1 MEAYTSPPR
10 LLRFDSRRFGPPTE
24 TRADRGPPPTRQCCC
39 ASAVRGPHAHRLTR
53 RHHVRRP
60 DRSGQRRERLCAGD
74 IEHALV
80 PLPALRCAP
89 PRSAGAGL
97 PYSRHPAAAAARR
110 GLSGYTIPDVYY
122 YGDRHRIAAADITA
136 AATEPG
142 HLLQQKITNPRM
154 YRARKL
160 PGNYHRNDE
169 LKLNQTSVTWHYLN
183 DKCHGTGGIRNWNE
197 WNAEKVLL

>member
-1 MEAYTSPPR
+1 MRRGVAVALRPAEPFCRRAAKTDCVPIHMWPPVYLQAR
-10 LLRFDSRRFGPPTE
+10 IVSTHPPLGVDRQQIVSSYSHPLHRSRFTRYRRSTHSTDSVCPP
-24 TRADRGPPPTRQCCC
+24 
-39 ASAVRGPHAHRLTR
+39 S
-53 RHHVRRP
+53 RP
-60 DRSGQRRERLCAGD
+60 EKVEGEEHERKAIVCAGD

-97 PYSRHPAAAAARR
+97 PYSRHPAAAAVRR

-142 HLLQQKITNPRM
+142 HL
-154 YRARKL
+154 
-160 PGNYHRNDE
+160 
-169 LKLNQTSVTWHYLN
+169 VF
-183 DKCHGTGGIRNWNE
+183 GIVSRWG
-197 WNAEKVLL
+197 